1 MPVAKIDRL
10 RRNVVV
16 LVEDEN
22 PDRDV
27 ALELADQLLQHLD
40 EAPDPKLTFLTAE
53 ALAGN

>member
-1 MPVAKIDRL
+1 MPVAKIDRR

-40 EAPDPKLTFLTAE
+40 EASDPKLTFLTAE